1 MGAMFDE
8 SLVRDLDF
16 EVSLFFLYE
25 VKEAGELKIKLRE

>member
-8 SLVRDLDF
+8 SLVWDLDF

-25 VKEAGELKIKLRE
+25 EKEAGELKVRE